1 MTESVTHAVPA
12 LLAAASEQ
20 GPGNTLRILLLVSMI
35 GGALLAWFLLR
46 GYRQTETDTD
56 ADTAAGTPTDP
67 AAAAAPAPPESPAA
81 ASATPAETPA
91 ATPAARTGN
100 GSTDANA

>member
-1 MTESVTHAVPA
+1 MTEPVTHAVPA

-20 GPGNTLRILLLVSMI
+20 GPGNTLRILLLASMI

-46 GYRQTETDTD
+46 GYRQTGTDADADTG
-56 ADTAAGTPTDP
+56 ADTAADAAGDP
-67 AAAAAPAPPESPAA
+67 AAPASPESPSA
-81 ASATPAETPA
+81 ASATSS

-100 GSTDANA
+100 GSTDAHA

>member
-1 MTESVTHAVPA
+1 MTEPVTHAVPA

-20 GPGNTLRILLLVSMI
+20 GPGNTLRILLLASMI

-46 GYRQTETDTD
+46 GYRQTGTDTD
-56 ADTAAGTPTDP
+56 ADANAGAGTAADAAGDP
-67 AAAAAPAPPESPAA
+67 AAPASPESPSAAPATS
-81 ASATPAETPA
+81 S